1 MKKQLQKTE
10 YFFVDESGDPI
21 FYDRYGNLIVG
32 HEGVSKTLILGFIR
46 TEEPHL
52 IRIALEKLRD
62 EISRDEYLR
71 GIPSVKK
78 SLVAF
83 HAKDDCPEV
92 KEKVFRLLKDLNFS
106 AEIYVGRK
114 IPKLFKKRHTGKEY
128 KFYDDLV
135 SKLFENKLHTSSHNE
150 IYFAVRGS
158 RVRQQPL
165 EEAIHQARAIFEK
178 KWNVKI
184 SSNIKIQPQ
193 TPSGEPCLQ
202 VIDYINWTI
211 QRLFEKGQDRYYKYI
226 EEKVKFVVDIY
237 DFNKYPK
244 NFYTKKNPLEINKIS
259 PL

>member
-1 MKKQLQKTE
+1 MKKQIDMTE
-10 YFFVDESGDPI
+10 YYFVDESGDPI
-21 FYDRYGNLIVG
+21 FYNRYGVPIIGN
-32 HEGVSKTLILGFIR
+32 EGVSKTLILGFIK
-46 TEEPHL
+46 TDDPHSL
-52 IRIALEKLRD
+52 RVALEKLR
-62 EISRDEYLR
+62 EEVSHDEYLK

-78 SLVAF
+78 SLIAF

-114 IPKLFKKRHTGKEY
+114 IPEIFKKKHAGREY

-165 EEAIHQARAIFEK
+165 EEAINRAKSTFEK

-184 SSNIKIQPQ
+184 NSNIKVQPQ

-211 QRLFEKGQDRYYKYI
+211 QRLFEKRQDRYFKYI

-237 DFNKYPK
+237 DFDKYPK